1 MEENET
7 KPESPTIETL
17 LADNASIKA
26 DLEETKKKLADML
39 AFNKALLNRQAPE
52 TRDPSTTAKENARA
66 KIYNFIHERSTN

>member
-39 AFNKALLNRQAPE
+39 AFNKALLNRQVSE